1 MKWFK
6 RIVIAVP
13 VIIVAILV
21 TVFLINQITPKPISL
36 LVRKQF
42 DTSEKE
48 QVYARPDDFQ
58 QKIEQIDIKKEISYP
73 SKYKNNNM
81 DIYTPKVE
89 KKKLP
94 ILFWMHGG
102 AYVGGDKN
110 DCRDYLEYLCSDT
123 QQIIVNI
130 DYERSPEA
138 KHPTPVIQLNEAI
151 QAAKKEIKDQ
161 ADWSNI
167 SIGGDSAGAQISGE
181 YLLALQNEEIKKADH
196 LDPTLENKQIT
207 KFISLSGLL
216 DPSAFTQVSDKISS
230 FLYEKCGWA
239 YFDNKDFEQSEKVKS
254 LALVRHADRWTQN
267 TFLTDGNTNTFT
279 KQMEEVTSVF
289 EKAGVKVTKVDYA
302 EKNAVLNH
310 EYQFDFSNKQ
320 AQETY
325 QKLVMFF
332 KE

>member
-13 VIIVAILV
+13 VIIVVILV

-58 QKIEQIDIKKEISYP
+58 QKIKRIDRNKEITYP
-73 SKYKNNNM
+73 SKYKNNHM
-81 DIYTPKVE
+81 DIYTPKTE

-123 QQIIVNI
+123 QQIVVNI

-138 KHPTPVIQLNEAI
+138 NHPTPVIQLNEAI
-151 QAAKKEIKDQ
+151 QAAKKEIKEQ

-167 SIGGDSAGAQISGE
+167 SIGGDSAGAQIIGE
-181 YLLALQNEEIKKADH
+181 YLLALQNEEIKKADQ

-207 KFISLSGLL
+207 KFVSLSGLL

-230 FLYEKCGWA
+230 FLYAKCGWA
-239 YFDNKDFEQSEKVKS
+239 YFDSKNFERLEDVKH
-254 LALVRHADRWTQN
+254 LALARHADRWTQK

-279 KQMEEVTSVF
+279 KQMEQTASAF
-289 EKAGVKVTKVDYA
+289 EKVGVKVTKVDYTK
-302 EKNAVLNH
+302 KNVVLNH

-325 QKLVMFF
+325 QKLVAFF

>member
-1 MKWFK
+1 
-6 RIVIAVP
+6 
-13 VIIVAILV
+13 
-21 TVFLINQITPKPISL
+21 
-36 LVRKQF
+36 
-42 DTSEKE
+42 
-48 QVYARPDDFQ
+48 
-58 QKIEQIDIKKEISYP
+58 
-73 SKYKNNNM
+73 M

-267 TFLTDGNTNTFT
+267 TFLTDGNTNTFS

>member
-1 MKWFK
+1 
-6 RIVIAVP
+6 
-13 VIIVAILV
+13 
-21 TVFLINQITPKPISL
+21 
-36 LVRKQF
+36 
-42 DTSEKE
+42 
-48 QVYARPDDFQ
+48 
-58 QKIEQIDIKKEISYP
+58 
-73 SKYKNNNM
+73 
-81 DIYTPKVE
+81 
-89 KKKLP
+89 
-94 ILFWMHGG
+94 HGG

-123 QQIIVNI
+123 QQIVVNI

-151 QAAKKEIKDQ
+151 QAAKKEIKEQ

-181 YLLALQNEEIKKADH
+181 YLLALQNEEIKKADQ

-207 KFISLSGLL
+207 KFVSLSGLL

-230 FLYEKCGWA
+230 FLYAKCGWA
-239 YFDNKDFEQSEKVKS
+239 YFDSKNFERLEDVKH
-254 LALVRHADRWTQN
+254 LALARHADRWTQK

-279 KQMEEVTSVF
+279 KQMEQTASAF
-289 EKAGVKVTKVDYA
+289 EKVGVKVTKVDYTK
-302 EKNAVLNH
+302 KNVVLNH

-325 QKLVMFF
+325 
-332 KE
+332 

>member
-1 MKWFK
+1 M
-6 RIVIAVP
+6 
-13 VIIVAILV
+13 
-21 TVFLINQITPKPISL
+21 INQITPKPISL

-58 QKIEQIDIKKEISYP
+58 QKIKQIDRNKEITYP
-73 SKYKNNNM
+73 SKYKNNHM
-81 DIYTPKVE
+81 DIYTPKTE

-123 QQIIVNI
+123 QQIVVNI

-151 QAAKKEIKDQ
+151 QAAKKEIKEQ

-181 YLLALQNEEIKKADH
+181 YLLALQNEEIKKADQ

-207 KFISLSGLL
+207 KFVSLSGLL

-230 FLYEKCGWA
+230 FLYAKCGWA
-239 YFDNKDFEQSEKVKS
+239 YFDSKNFERLEDVKH
-254 LALVRHADRWTQN
+254 LALARHADRWTQK

-279 KQMEEVTSVF
+279 KQMEQTASAF
-289 EKAGVKVTKVDYA
+289 EKVGVKVTKVDYTK
-302 EKNAVLNH
+302 KNVVLNH

-325 QKLVMFF
+325 QKLVAFF

>member
-13 VIIVAILV
+13 VIIVVILV

-58 QKIEQIDIKKEISYP
+58 QKIKQIDSNKEISYP
-73 SKYKNNNM
+73 SKYKNNHM
-81 DIYTPKVE
+81 DIYTPKTE

-123 QQIIVNI
+123 QQIVVNI

-138 KHPTPVIQLNEAI
+138 KHPTPVTQLNEAI
-151 QAAKKEIKDQ
+151 QAAKKEIKEQ

-181 YLLALQNEEIKKADH
+181 YLLALQNEEIKKADQ

-207 KFISLSGLL
+207 KFVSLSGLL

-230 FLYEKCGWA
+230 FLYAKCGWA
-239 YFDNKDFEQSEKVKS
+239 YFDNKNFERLEEVKH
-254 LALVRHADRWTQN
+254 LALARHTDHWTQKI
-267 TFLTDGNTNTFT
+267 FLTDGNTNTFT
-279 KQMEEVTSVF
+279 KQMEQTASIF
-289 EKAGVKVTKVDYA
+289 EKAGVEVTKVDYT
-302 EKNAVLNH
+302 EKNVVLNH

-325 QKLVMFF
+325 QKLVAFF